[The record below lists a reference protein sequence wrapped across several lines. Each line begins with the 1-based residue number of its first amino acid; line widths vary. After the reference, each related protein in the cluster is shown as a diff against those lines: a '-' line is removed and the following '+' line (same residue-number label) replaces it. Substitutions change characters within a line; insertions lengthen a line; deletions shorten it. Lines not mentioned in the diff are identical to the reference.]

1 MGDEK
6 AIWRIWVDTGGT
18 FTDCLARD
26 PSGNQHRVKVLSDG
40 TLRARVAE
48 VISAQ
53 EIRFETQWEAPDD
66 FSTGCGFC
74 LLDRDEAPIEIA
86 DHEAERRILRLTE
99 PLPKLP
105 ITGAMFEIRFLEE
118 APILAAR
125 LVTRTPR
132 RRKLPPIL
140 MHLATT
146 KGTNALLERRG
157 DRTAF
162 FVTRGFEDLLLI
174 GNQQR
179 PDLFAMKIIRPE
191 PLCATII
198 GVDERLDAEGHDVR
212 PLDLNSLAKRVDQ
225 LVKEGFRTAA
235 IALMHSYRNPAH
247 ERTLRDLLLERGF
260 RFVSTSAELA
270 PFIKIL
276 PRAETSVVNAYLSP
290 LMNEYLDR
298 VSASMQGDTLQVMT
312 SAGGLI
318 SCRAFHPKD
327 SLLSGPAGGVVG
339 AVTSTRASG
348 IQKMI
353 TFDMGGTSTDVSR
366 FDGKYDYR
374 FEQTV
379 GGAHLFAPALKI
391 ETVAAGGGSI
401 CGHHDNGLFVGPQSA
416 GASPGPACYGA
427 GGPLTITDVNLLLG
441 RMDPSRFGIPVN
453 PEESKE
459 RLDELRMRISQT
471 TGEEISS
478 EDLLGGFLNIANERM
493 GETVRKISVRE
504 GYDSREYAL
513 VAFGGA
519 GGQHACQVAEK
530 LGITQIVFPSDA
542 GLLSAQGLQFSVVER
557 FAERQILQPLSAI
570 EPQLETL
577 IEEAAWEA
585 GEALTLE
592 GLSGEVFR
600 IERKIFQ
607 MRLAGQESTEA
618 VDFIEGS
625 SLRKAFE
632 NRYRTVFG
640 YYPEDKEIEVVSMR
654 VIVRGKTQLQPAESF
669 PNRSIPKTG
678 ADTIRSWFNH
688 QWHETP
694 VFGRADL
701 KSGDNIAGPAIVQ
714 DVYSTMVID
723 PGWRACVGNRGMLL
737 LEKAGNAV
745 VPTVQH
751 SEMVELELFTN
762 RFRGIVEEMGS
773 LLERTAVSTNVK
785 ERRDFSCAL
794 LDERAELIVN
804 APHIPVHL
812 GSLGMC
818 VRTVL
823 QHCKP
828 APGDMIVTN
837 HPAFGG
843 SHLPDVTVISPV
855 YSREG
860 DRLLG
865 YAANRAH
872 HAEIGGIRPG
882 SMSPEAKCLV
892 EEGVVIPPTW
902 LFREGKPD
910 FLAIE
915 RLLKNQPFPTRAL
928 EDNLADLKAQAASN
942 LRGVALLQAM
952 ATRWGAQ
959 TVAHFCGLLKQ
970 RASDAL
976 STKLSEIKSHVLSA
990 EQFLDDGTPL
1000 AVRIELRDRSR
1011 EKARTPR
1018 AVHGDEWPIQGF
1030 GSVSPRSYG
1039 AFSLEEAPTFGRGS
1053 SLRFDFSG
1061 SGDVHPGNLNATP
1074 AIVTSVIIYFLR
1086 LLIQEPM
1093 PLNEGLLRNVEIKIP
1108 TGILNPPFPDDPR
1121 EAPAVVGGNVETS
1134 QRLVDTLVRAFELS
1148 GCSQGTMNNLIF
1160 GNDRISYYET
1170 IGGGQGA
1177 GIDFHGA
1184 SAVHTHMTNTGI
1196 TDPEILEQ
1204 RYPVILERFQIRRG
1218 SGGAGKYRGGDG
1230 IIREFTFH
1238 EPVSLSVLTQH
1249 RREDPFGLRG
1259 GKNGTRGTQQL
1270 IRRSGRIEPLD
1281 SIAQADVG
1289 PGDRLIIETPG
1300 GGGYGA
1306 ETDGRGN
1313 IAKKI

>member
-1 MGDEK
+1 MIMGDEK

-18 FTDCLARD
+18 FTDCLATD
-26 PSGNQHRVKVLSDG
+26 PAGNQHRVKVLSDG
-40 TLRARVAE
+40 TLRARVVE
-48 VISAQ
+48 WISSR

-66 FSTGCGFC
+66 FATGCGFC

-86 DHEAERRILRLTE
+86 DHEAERRILRLKE
-99 PLPKLP
+99 PLPKPSP
-105 ITGAMFEIRFLEE
+105 IGAMFEIRFLEE

-125 LVTRTPR
+125 LVTQTPR
-132 RRKLPPIL
+132 SRKLPPIL

-146 KGTNALLERRG
+146 KGTNALLEQRG
-157 DRTAF
+157 ARTAF
-162 FVTRGFEDLLLI
+162 FVTQGFEDLLLI
-174 GNQQR
+174 GTQQR
-179 PDLFAMKIIRPE
+179 PDLFAMKIVRPE
-191 PLCATII
+191 PFYTVAI
-198 GVDERLDAEGHDVR
+198 GVDERLDAEGHVVR
-212 PLDLNSLAKRVDQ
+212 PLDLTSLEQRVEQ

-235 IALMHSYRNPAH
+235 IALMHSYLNPVH
-247 ERTLRDLLLERGF
+247 ERKLRDLLLDRGF
-260 RFVSTSAELA
+260 HFVSVSTELA

-276 PRAETSVVNAYLSP
+276 PRSETSVVNAYLSP

-298 VSASMQGDTLQVMT
+298 VNASIPGGTLRVMT

-318 SCRAFHPKD
+318 SCHAFHPKD

-339 AVTSTRASG
+339 AVTSAGAAG
-348 IQKMI
+348 IHKMI

-366 FDGKYDYR
+366 FDGRYDYR

-379 GGAHLFAPALKI
+379 GGAHLFAPSLKI

-401 CGHHDNGLFVGPQSA
+401 CGYGGNGLFVGPQSA

-453 PEESKE
+453 PEKSKQ
-459 RLDELRMRISQT
+459 RLDELRDRISRK
-471 TGEEISS
+471 TGKEISS

-513 VAFGGA
+513 TAFGGA

-542 GLLSAQGLQFSVVER
+542 GLLSARGLQFSVVER
-557 FAERQILQPLSAI
+557 FAERQILEPLTAI
-570 EPQLETL
+570 ESRLETL
-577 IEEAAWEA
+577 MDEAAREA
-585 GEALTLE
+585 GDALVREGVNGEA
-592 GLSGEVFR
+592 FR
-600 IERKIFQ
+600 IERRIFQ

-618 VDFIEGS
+618 VDFTEGE
-625 SLRKAFE
+625 SLRKAFQ
-632 NRYRTVFG
+632 NRYRSIFG
-640 YYPEDKEIEVVSMR
+640 YYPEDKEIEVVSLR
-654 VIVRGKTQLQPAESF
+654 VVARGKTPSQPTESF
-669 PNRSIPKTG
+669 TNRSTPKTG
-678 ADTIRSWFNH
+678 ADTIRSWFDH
-688 QWHETP
+688 HWHDAP
-694 VFGRADL
+694 VFNRTDL
-701 KSGDNIAGPAIVQ
+701 KYGDGIAGPAIVQ
-714 DVYSTMVID
+714 DAYSTMVID
-723 PGWRACVGNRGMLL
+723 PGWHARMGSHGTLL
-737 LEKAGNAV
+737 LEKDRQAAASAA
-745 VPTVQH
+745 QH

-773 LLERTAVSTNVK
+773 MLERTAVSTNVK

-794 LDERAELIVN
+794 LDEKAELIVN

-823 QHCKP
+823 RHCKP

-855 YSREG
+855 YSRDG
-860 DRLLG
+860 NRLLG

-882 SMSPEAKCLV
+882 SMSPEATCLA

-902 LFREGKPD
+902 LFREGKSD
-910 FLAIE
+910 FSTIE
-915 RLLKNQPFPTRAL
+915 RLLKNQPYPTRAL

-959 TVAHFCGLLKQ
+959 TVGHFCRLLKQ

-976 STKLSEIKSHVLSA
+976 TTKLSWIKSHILTA
-990 EQFLDDGTPL
+990 EQFLDDGTRL
-1000 AVRIELRDRSR
+1000 AVRIEL
-1011 EKARTPR
+1011 KNQ
-1018 AVHGDEWPIQGF
+1018 W
-1030 GSVSPRSYG
+1030 
-1039 AFSLEEAPTFGRGS
+1039 L
-1053 SLRFDFSG
+1053 LFDFAG
-1061 SGDVHPGNLNATP
+1061 SEGVHPGNLNATP

-1086 LLIQEPM
+1086 LLIQEPI
-1093 PLNEGLLRNVEIKIP
+1093 PLNEGLLNNVNIKIP
-1108 TGILNPPFPDDPR
+1108 KGILNPPFPDDPR

-1134 QRLVDTLVRAFELS
+1134 QRLVDTLIRAFALS
-1148 GCSQGTMNNLIF
+1148 ACSQGTMNNLIF
-1160 GNDRISYYET
+1160 GNDRVSYYET

-1177 GIDFHGA
+1177 GADFDGA

-1204 RYPVILERFQIRRG
+1204 RYPVTLERFQIRHR
-1218 SGGAGKYRGGDG
+1218 SGGAGKYHGGDG
-1230 IIREFTFH
+1230 VIREFTFH
-1238 EPVSLSVLTQH
+1238 EPVSLSLLTQH
-1249 RREDPFGLRG
+1249 RREDPFGLQG
-1259 GKNGTRGTQQL
+1259 GADGTRGRQRL
-1270 IRRSGRIEPLD
+1270 IRRSGRIETLD
-1281 SIAQADVG
+1281 SIAQADLR
-1289 PGDRLIIETPG
+1289 PGDRFIIETPG
-1300 GGGYGA
+1300 GGGYGK
-1306 ETDGRGN
+1306 ETEEKGDVAARRWGETYI
-1313 IAKKI
+1313 IA